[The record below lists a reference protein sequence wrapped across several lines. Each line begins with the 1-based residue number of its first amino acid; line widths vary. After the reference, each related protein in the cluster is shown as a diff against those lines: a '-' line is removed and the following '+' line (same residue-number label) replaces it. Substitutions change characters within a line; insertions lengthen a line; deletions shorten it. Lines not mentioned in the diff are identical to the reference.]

1 MDKQASCA
9 RLFEALGEVATCV
22 GAGFKRARYQF
33 PLFDNYYVMVTPA
46 IEQWK
51 RLNVFF
57 INQQASFVGQI

>member
-9 RLFEALGEVATCV
+9 RLIKALGEVATCV
-22 GAGFKRARYQF
+22 GAGFKRASYQF

-51 RLNVFF
+51 RLNVF
-57 INQQASFVGQI
+57 